1 MSIADKTLVI
11 VTGPTASGKTALA
24 VLLSR
29 MLQCEIISADS
40 RQVYRRMS
48 IVTAA
53 PDAEQLAAVPHHLVG
68 FLEPEDSYSAAAFD
82 ADVSRLLPQLW
93 ERSDYAVMCGGSMMY
108 IDAFVNGLDNL
119 PDIPLTLR
127 DAVWR
132 LFDEGGLP
140 ALHDRLRELDPAY
153 LATADPVNHKR
164 LIHAIEVSIQAG
176 VPYSSLLTG
185 SRREHPFRIV
195 KLALAPG
202 RADLF
207 ARIGR
212 RVDRMLAEGLENEA
226 RELYHLRGLNSLN
239 TVGLKEM
246 FQYFDGCMS
255 LPQAADKIARNTR
268 VYAKKQLTWLKRDPS
283 VIYVPADAD
292 PLTYSLSI
300 INKRIVP

>member
-24 VLLSR
+24 IGLAR
-29 MLQCEIISADS
+29 ALQCEIISADS
-40 RQVYRRMS
+40 RQVYRRIP

-53 PDAEQLAAVPHHLVG
+53 PDAEQLAAAPHHLVG
-68 FLEPEDSYSAAAFD
+68 FLEPEESYSAAAFD
-82 ADVSRLLPQLW
+82 ADVSRLLPRLW
-93 ERSDYAVMCGGSMMY
+93 EHSDYVVMCGGSMMY

-119 PDIPLTLR
+119 PDIPPTLR
-127 DAVWR
+127 DSVWR

-140 ALHDRLRELDPAY
+140 ALHDKLRELDPGY

-185 SRREHPFRIV
+185 NRREHPFSIV
-195 KLALAPG
+195 KLALAPE
-202 RADLF
+202 RAELF

-212 RVDRMLAEGLENEA
+212 RVDRMLAEGLEDEA
-226 RELYHLRGLNSLN
+226 RALYPLRGLNSLN

-246 FQYFDGCMS
+246 FLYFDGCM
-255 LPQAADKIARNTR
+255 KIGRASCRER
-268 VYAKKQLTWLKRDPS
+268 V
-283 VIYVPADAD
+283 
-292 PLTYSLSI
+292 
-300 INKRIVP
+300 

>member
-24 VLLSR
+24 IGLAR
-29 MLQCEIISADS
+29 ALQCEIISADS
-40 RQVYRRMS
+40 RQVYRRIP

-53 PDAEQLAAVPHHLVG
+53 PDAEQLAAAPHHLVG
-68 FLEPEDSYSAAAFD
+68 FLEPEESYSAAAFE
-82 ADVSRLLPQLW
+82 ADVSRLLPRLW
-93 ERSDYAVMCGGSMMY
+93 EHSDYVVMCGGSMMY

-119 PDIPLTLR
+119 PDIPPTLR
-127 DAVWR
+127 DSVWR

-140 ALHDRLRELDPAY
+140 ALHDKLRELDPGY

-185 SRREHPFRIV
+185 NRREHPFSIV
-195 KLALAPG
+195 KLALAPE
-202 RADLF
+202 RAELF

-212 RVDRMLAEGLENEA
+212 RVDRMLAEGLEDEA
-226 RELYHLRGLNSLN
+226 RALYPLRGLNSLN

-246 FQYFDGCMS
+246 FLYFDGCMS
-255 LPQAADKIARNTR
+255 LQQAADKIARNTR

-283 VIYVPADAD
+283 VIYIPADAD

-300 INKRIVP
+300 INEE